1 MGRLCTV
8 AVAMMLCVGAAESTQ
23 GGCHEASRY
32 SVLSFFPSPIP
43 VPRRDSSNSLVTVA
57 LAFSV
62 SVCPIDVEYSIACRE
77 RALAEAV
84 KRLRQIYLD
93 VYVARRA
100 AGTLKVWF
108 PLVTEPSEQL
118 RFLREVE
125 ERAIKTVVAEL
136 LAEGNQRTTSQ
147 MNSPRLKEP
156 GTQPPETNPPEE
168 PGQQEGSIRKRT
180 RQVEKW
186 REDANVEARKGTNW
200 SHDWTSKTHSYQLG
214 LAIHELARLDRGGD

>member
-1 MGRLCTV
+1 VHCRRGNDAVRGRGRVDPRWV
-8 AVAMMLCVGAAESTQ
+8 ARG
-23 GGCHEASRY
+23 
-32 SVLSFFPSPIP
+32 
-43 VPRRDSSNSLVTVA
+43 VA
-57 LAFSV
+57 LQ
-62 SVCPIDVEYSIACRE
+62 
-77 RALAEAV
+77 RALIFPVADSCAAKGQEQFFGYRYV
-84 KRLRQIYLD
+84 GVFRLGVSYRCGVL

-118 RFLREVE
+118 RFLREAE
-125 ERAIKTVVAEL
+125 ERAIKTVAAEL